1 MKIILRRMKSCAL
14 GGDYSNTFFSPLLFF
29 GEGCVLSVTAHL
41 LSKQYQNIMRKY
53 GVTAETT
60 SELDY
65 LCWKHRKS
73 SLKQDSFVDNG
84 KQYHWRKRGVY
95 QIRDKISIVG
105 TTPTFSGDKPK
116 YAEYAKIIIG
126 KCSYIKCMHFTH
138 FGFLKSAFPRNLIV
152 RILNEFLAV
161 HGRHDMSNLK
171 IYWDIDEKFADEMV
185 QLLSE
190 KYSEFN
196 IPDDVVITSEGK
208 LSWRA

>member
-14 GGDYSNTFFSPLLFF
+14 GGDYSNTFFSPLWFF
-29 GEGCVLSVTAHL
+29 DEGCVLSVTAHL

-53 GVTAETT
+53 RVTAETT

-65 LCWKHRKS
+65 LCWKHRKTS
-73 SLKQDSFVDNG
+73 QKEDSFVDNG

-95 QIRDKISIVG
+95 QIKDKISIVG
-105 TTPTFSGDKPK
+105 TTPTFGGDKPK
-116 YAEYAKIIIG
+116 YAEYAKIIIA

-138 FGFLKSAFPRNLIV
+138 FGFLKSAFPRNLIA

-161 HGRHDMSNLK
+161 HGRHDMSNLT
-171 IYWDIDEKFADEMV
+171 IYWDIDEKFADEMK
-185 QLLSE
+185 LLLAE
-190 KYSEFN
+190 KYLEYEIFDEVLL
-196 IPDDVVITSEGK
+196 ISEGK